1 MNIIGVVQ
9 HCHCCVCW
17 VCLMCFM
24 CFIHMLHTCASC
36 ALYARGRIVGLL
48 GLVSSSIDTET
59 SDTRNG
65 YMISRLDLS
74 ACINRFTKLAQRKIV
89 SPAWVTIII
98 YILRSREREI
108 RFHSIRRKVCVR
120 ECVYAREKQRERG
133 RQRQRKSPASIQL
146 GAFDKLLTDRQKDR
160 RVEEQKK
167 CSQLGQIS
175 KICIHAREGRRV
187 PPL

>member
-1 MNIIGVVQ
+1 MLNVLNMLM
-9 HCHCCVCW
+9 HASLACW
-17 VCLMCFM
+17 
-24 CFIHMLHTCASC
+24 
-36 ALYARGRIVGLL
+36 ALLV
-48 GLVSSSIDTET
+48 LVSIQGHLVPEMVIW
-59 SDTRNG
+59 
-65 YMISRLDLS
+65 YL
-74 ACINRFTKLAQRKIV
+74 AFINIFPEFAQGKLV

-108 RFHSIRRKVCVR
+108 RFDSIRRKVCVR